1 MVMVSRKRVFSVFLV
16 ITLMCS
22 FIFGMAGDINIVHA
36 DEISDLEAKIKN
48 LEANNKKLSKNL
60 TDVKGKLES
69 EQEQQDI
76 LKEKIANTTSQIQL
90 YEQKIKVMETNIATK
105 EGEIGDKLV
114 AIEESEELFAQRVRA
129 MYIAGSS
136 SVLNTL
142 FSAESFSQFLT
153 RAEVL
158 KRISINDTDL
168 INSLNTEKEELAAIK
183 ADMELQNKN
192 LTATKAEF
200 TAKSNELNQFKK
212 ESEAAEAELMKVQE
226 KYYNEKKA
234 NEKQIKAND
243 AAIDK
248 ILAERAAKNS
258 GSSGPE
264 GAYKW
269 PVPSSSRVTS
279 PFGWRTIY
287 GKQERH
293 LGIDIGAP
301 AGTSI
306 VAANDGEVVMVNKHS
321 YGYGWH
327 VVIDHGG
334 NQATLYAHT
343 SRIDV
348 KVGDKVKR
356 GQVIAGVGTT
366 GASTGNHLHF
376 EVRIGGVKMDPMGYV
391 KKPS

>member
-1 MVMVSRKRVFSVFLV
+1 MVRVSKNKVLSVFLV

-22 FIFGMAGDINIVHA
+22 FIFGMTGDINIVHA

-48 LEANNKKLSKNL
+48 LEANNKKLSNNL
-60 TDVKGKLES
+60 NDVKGKLES

-76 LKEKIANTTSQIQL
+76 LKEKITNTTSQIKL

-105 EGEIGDKLV
+105 EGEIGDKLI
-114 AIEESEELFAQRVRA
+114 AIEESEALFAQRVRA

-136 SVLNTL
+136 SVLDSL
-142 FSAESFSQFLT
+142 FSSESFSQFLT

-158 KRISINDTDL
+158 KRVSISDNDL
-168 INSLNTEKEELAAIK
+168 INSLNTEKEELAKIK
-183 ADMELQNKN
+183 AEMETQNKA
-192 LTATKAEF
+192 LTSTKAEF

-212 ESEAAEAELMKVQE
+212 ESESTEAQLMKIQE

-234 NEKQIKAND
+234 NEKQIAAND

-248 ILAERAAKNS
+248 ILAERAAANN
-258 GSSGPE
+258 SSGPE

-287 GKQERH
+287 GKQEFH
-293 LGIDIGAP
+293 LGVDIAAP
-301 AGTSI
+301 SGTSI
-306 VAANDGEVVMVNKHS
+306 VAANDGEVVMVNKQS

-356 GQVIAGVGTT
+356 GQVIAGIGTT

-376 EVRIGGVKMDPMGYV
+376 EVRVGGVKKDPMGYV